1 MDANHPFLTQ
11 ESDGGRSFLDIA
23 IPLVEHKRLLLFAPL
38 VAGLLALGIAFAIP
52 PTFTARIVFLPPQQT
67 QGISSTALASLGALS
82 SLAGAATGMK
92 NPAEQYVA
100 LMKSV
105 TVQDRIIEQFGLMK
119 VYESRYRFQ
128 ARRELSERVTIA
140 VGRKDGLITVDVDD
154 EDPQRAAAIA
164 NSFVEELRALS
175 AHLALTESQQR
186 RAFFEGQLQRTR
198 DRLTQAQQA
207 LQASGFTAGALKAEP
222 KAAAEGYATLR
233 AEITGSEVRLQALR
247 RSLTDNAPEVQQQLA
262 GLSRL
267 RGELNRLEV
276 TASGSSGP
284 DYVGKYREF
293 KYQEALFDLFARQYE
308 LARVDESREGALI
321 QVVDPATPPEYKS
334 RPKRLAIAAL
344 AMLTTFIVAAFTIV
358 ARRLWQEA
366 TNRPENADKV
376 GRLRAALSGR
386 RAAVPSERTLP

>member
-1 MDANHPFLTQ
+1 MDANHPLLTH
-11 ESDGGRSFLDIA
+11 ESDGSRSFLDIA
-23 IPLVEHKRLLLFAPL
+23 VPLVEHKRLLLVTPL
-38 VAGLLALGIAFAIP
+38 IAGVLALGIAFVIP
-52 PTFTARIVFLPPQQT
+52 PTFTARTAFLPPQQV

-82 SLAGAATGMK
+82 SFAGAATGMR

-105 TVQDRIIEQFGLMK
+105 TVQDRIIDQFGLMK

-128 ARRELSERVTIA
+128 ARRELGERVSIA

-164 NSFVEELRALS
+164 NRFVEELRALS

-186 RAFFEGQLQRTR
+186 RLFFEQQLQRTR

-222 KAAAEGYATLR
+222 RAAAEGYAALR
-233 AEITGSEVRLQALR
+233 AEVTASEVRLQALR
-247 RSLTDNAPEVQQQLA
+247 RGLTDSAPEVQQQLA
-262 GLSRL
+262 ALSRL

-276 TASGSSGP
+276 TANGSPGP

-293 KYQEALFDLFARQYE
+293 KYQETLFDLFARQYE

-321 QVVDPATPPEYKS
+321 QLVDPATPPEYKS
-334 RPKRLAIAAL
+334 RPKRLIIAGL
-344 AMLTTFIVAAFTIV
+344 AMLTTFVAAAITIV
-358 ARRLWQEA
+358 ARRLWQETA
-366 TNRPENADKV
+366 NRPENAEKV

-386 RAAVPSERTLP
+386 RTARRSE